1 MEYKLL
7 NDLIKDLLKEAAETI
22 ELDASELDTYEYHES
37 TSPLSY
43 YGPEPSYEEYDEDE
57 YLAKQYLQLAEDIEK
72 DGYWECINYY
82 FEDEDEERD
91 EQLNKECIDYLE
103 TLAMKT
109 YY

>member
-7 NDLIKDLLKEAAETI
+7 TDEIKKLLQEAAEKI
-22 ELDASELDTYEYHES
+22 EIDVSELDTYEYHGA

-57 YLAKQYLQLAEDIEK
+57 YLAKQLLTLAEYCAT
-72 DGYWECINYY
+72 DGYMNCIDFYY
-82 FEDEDEERD
+82 DDEDDERD

-103 TLAMKT
+103 TLAEQI
-109 YY
+109 Y